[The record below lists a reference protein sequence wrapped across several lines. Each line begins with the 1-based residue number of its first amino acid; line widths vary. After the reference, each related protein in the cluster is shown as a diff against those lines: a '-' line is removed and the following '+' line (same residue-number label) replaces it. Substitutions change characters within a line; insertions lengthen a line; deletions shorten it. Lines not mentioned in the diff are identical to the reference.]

1 MELKRQWKIRFF
13 GVSNFNK
20 IMLQEA
26 IEYTHGQ
33 IFAQQIEYHVNLWQE
48 VLQAFGQSQGL
59 ILEAYSP
66 LAHGHLW
73 LDPVLVEIAAKHG
86 KTVSQIAL
94 RWLLD
99 QPNVVVLPKAS
110 SRDHLEENFA
120 VEGWT
125 LDEEDHRKIA
135 ELPKHFR
142 YCDIEWLRPEWD

>member
-1 MELKRQWKIRFF
+1 M
-13 GVSNFNK
+13 
-20 IMLQEA
+20 
-26 IEYTHGQ
+26 
-33 IFAQQIEYHVNLWQE
+33 
-48 VLQAFGQSQGL
+48 
-59 ILEAYSP
+59 
-66 LAHGHLW
+66 
-73 LDPVLVEIAAKHG
+73 LVEIAAKHG

-110 SRDHLEENFA
+110 SREHLEENFA

-142 YCDIEWLRPEWD
+142 YCDIE